1 MNIKGV
7 NLGGWLMM
15 EGYILGGRNI
25 PEKEFKKNF
34 KKINGEVELKDFEN
48 KFRENFIKKDDFKNI
63 SLICANTIRLPFNYR
78 IIENNIEYLEKALDL
93 ADEYNLK
100 VILDLH
106 AAIGS
111 QNKDWH
117 SDSAGE
123 ALLWKDKKY
132 RLHTYKNWEFLA
144 DKFRNKKSLLGYD
157 ILNEPVLEDRS
168 ILKNFYSDLIKIIK
182 KIDKSHIIFLEGN
195 IWAQEID
202 FLKDLIEENVW
213 ISIHSYQ
220 PLNYVFNFV
229 PLYKY
234 PGKIDGVFWDKKR
247 LYNYLKPYYIFSKKH
262 NVKIYVG
269 EFGINWRGGVFGEV
283 DYLKDLLDIFEEF
296 GFGYTYWTYK
306 AVATYNFPNGIYQY
320 LPNTKYISR
329 EGPIFGWENYIYN
342 WKEKKEEIISFWDT
356 SKFNP
361 VKELIE
367 VLKKYF
373 KINDCPCHFNKR

>member
-93 ADEYNLK
+93 AEEYNLK

-373 KINDCPCHFNKR
+373 KINDCPCHLNKR